1 MIGNLHT
8 FSLFDI
14 YFRNKLLF
22 KNNTYDVVNNH
33 GPAHWTTFEKINNSK
48 IKTQIMSSCYFLEI

>member
-1 MIGNLHT
+1 MFNIEYLG
-8 FSLFDI
+8 I
-14 YFRNKLLF
+14 LLSF
-22 KNNTYDVVNNH
+22 YSVIFISIELSYDVVNNH